1 VSAGGGNRPCISLRQ
16 SFESIPRA
24 KYEVIRKFQ
33 PSDIQFRLAAARR
46 ILYRQGCD
54 SGIAGHVTVRAE
66 DDALSF
72 WTTPMSGFDEALP
85 TDAAKMDSELRV
97 LEGAMPTPG
106 AMGFHPRIYRA
117 RQDINAIVHI
127 HSRHIN
133 VLVTTGRTVGM
144 YNIASLMFYERQV
157 ICPALGEGPD
167 RGAGNL
173 DEILGDKRVMLMPHH
188 GAIIV
193 GTSLEEAVIHAITL
207 EEAAGCHLAAQ
218 VGGGVEIT
226 NERVIKGLRTSPAI
240 NRMTWESNLRR
251 LQRSDPDLFSCLA

>member
-1 VSAGGGNRPCISLRQ
+1 MTR
-16 SFESIPRA
+16 
-24 KYEVIRKFQ
+24 VIRKFQ

-66 DDALSF
+66 DDPLCY
-72 WTTPMSGFDEALP
+72 WTTPMSYFDEALP

-97 LEGAMPTPG
+97 LEGEMPTPG
-106 AMGFHPRIYRA
+106 AMAFHPRIYRA
-117 RQDINAIVHI
+117 RRDVNAIVHV

-133 VLVTTGRTVGM
+133 ALVTTGRTVGM
-144 YNIASLMFYERQV
+144 YNIASLIFYGRQV

-188 GAIIV
+188 GAVVV

-218 VGGGVEIT
+218 VAGGAEIT
-226 NERVIKGLRTSPAI
+226 DERVIKSLRTSPAI

-251 LQRSDPDLFSCLA
+251 LQRSDPELFACLA